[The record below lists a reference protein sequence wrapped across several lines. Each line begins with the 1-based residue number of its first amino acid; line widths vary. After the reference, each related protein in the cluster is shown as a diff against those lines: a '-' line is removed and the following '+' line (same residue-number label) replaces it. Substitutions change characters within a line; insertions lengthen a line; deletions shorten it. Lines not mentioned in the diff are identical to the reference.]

1 MEEERVKVVF
11 EFDRKDYENVL
22 FLLDQ
27 EQDKET
33 EKVWEVIKSEDV
45 VISKEM
51 LAKKFGISQK
61 EVLAMFASFA
71 IMWAQKKRFIVQ
83 NKQSKNCLFLHPP
96 ITS

>member
-1 MEEERVKVVF
+1 MEEQQKVKVVF

-27 EQDKET
+27 EQDKDT
-33 EKVWEVIKSEDV
+33 EKAWEVMTSEEV

-51 LAKKFGISQK
+51 LAKKFEISQK

-71 IMWAQKKRFIVQ
+71 IMWAQKKMD
-83 NKQSKNCLFLHPP
+83 SED
-96 ITS
+96 

>member
-1 MEEERVKVVF
+1 MAEKQKVKVVF

-27 EQDKET
+27 EQDKDT
-33 EKVWEVIKSEDV
+33 EKVWEVITSEDV

-61 EVLAMFASFA
+61 KVLALFASFA
-71 IMWAQKKRFIVQ
+71 FVWAQKKIYSA
-83 NKQSKNCLFLHPP
+83 K
-96 ITS
+96 

>member
-1 MEEERVKVVF
+1 MAEEQKVKVVF

-27 EQDKET
+27 EQDKDT
-33 EKVWEVIKSEDV
+33 ENVWEVITSEDV

-61 EVLAMFASFA
+61 EVLVMFASFA
-71 IMWAQKKRFIVQ
+71 IMWAQKKIYSA
-83 NKQSKNCLFLHPP
+83 K
-96 ITS
+96 

>member
-1 MEEERVKVVF
+1 MAEQQKVKVVF

-27 EQDKET
+27 EQDKDT
-33 EKVWEVIKSEDV
+33 EKAWEVMTSEEV

-61 EVLAMFASFA
+61 EVLAMFASFS
-71 IMWAQKKRFIVQ
+71 IMWAQKKIYSA
-83 NKQSKNCLFLHPP
+83 K
-96 ITS
+96 

>member
-1 MEEERVKVVF
+1 MAEEERVKVVF

-33 EKVWEVIKSEDV
+33 EKVWEVITSEDV

-71 IMWAQKKRFIVQ
+71 IMWALKKIYSA
-83 NKQSKNCLFLHPP
+83 K
-96 ITS
+96 

>member
-1 MEEERVKVVF
+1 MAEQQKVKVVF

-27 EQDKET
+27 EQDKDT
-33 EKVWEVIKSEDV
+33 EKAWEVMTSEEV

-51 LAKKFGISQK
+51 LAKKFEISQK

-71 IMWAQKKRFIVQ
+71 ILWAQKKMD
-83 NKQSKNCLFLHPP
+83 SED
-96 ITS
+96 